1 MKRKALVVLEPKKT
15 ISYSN
20 FLGIANKTMGSIESS
35 IAKTFVDKISR
46 RHKYTLF
53 DSNKSI
59 SHYISKKDSYNAF
72 QQAIKVAKQWYEY
85 KGLQKLLQVD
95 GINIGKAVQLEM
107 ANTLKLLFECITVAN
122 SYTNESDPDNLY
134 LESDFSYL
142 GRAFEATA
150 IKKGINYEF
159 LQPYWYRQIKNN
171 LRQWVECNSLKN
183 RLKGNLYA
191 VNNRIGKSKYNI
203 LADVPYINWFNA
215 VSPVISNILDQN
227 IGECYI
233 LGKKEHIFLGFPQA
247 KEITL
252 ANKKKCHIYFK
263 KKSMEIKAYYQKE
276 LKNDA
281 RFHEFFTYQNISLW
295 RAIRDEIALL
305 FNKKIP
311 EIISNLEVFSQI
323 VDTIKP
329 DILVIGTGDK
339 ATPVAAHV
347 LLAKKKGIPVL
358 EIRHGIISSNLPPNP
373 PWSDKIAVGG
383 DYWKKLYINKIG
395 ARENQ
400 IVVTGWPKFD
410 SYTGL
415 KKLDKQKRESDVILF
430 ATQPIYTDLNLTI
443 IENIGSYVEKHPN
456 TRLIIKPHPTEKSK
470 VYSQIAKKYK
480 NVISES
486 FDKPIAELMAS
497 SDVVII
503 VSSTV
508 GLEAALL
515 DKPIICINMTK
526 EEMASMYISSGVA
539 IEVNRVEELIPTIE
553 EVLYNKKVQKKL
565 ANARKKFV
573 YEHAYIQDGKA
584 SERVAN
590 VIIQMIEESKKK
602 RKEL

>member
-1 MKRKALVVLEPKKT
+1 MKRKALIVLEPRR
-15 ISYSN
+15 SSSHSN
-20 FLGIANKTMGSIESS
+20 FSNIANKTMGSIESS
-35 IAKTFVDKISR
+35 IAKTFVDKIRKRYESI
-46 RHKYTLF
+46 LF
-53 DSNKSI
+53 DSDKSI
-59 SHYISKKDSYNAF
+59 SHYISKKDSHNAS
-72 QQAIKVAKQWYEY
+72 QQAIKIAKQWYKY
-85 KGLQKLLQVD
+85 DGLPKLLQVD
-95 GINIGKAVQLEM
+95 DINIGKVFQLEM

-191 VNNRIGKSKYNI
+191 VNNHTGKSKYNI

-215 VSPVISNILDQN
+215 VSPVISNILDQD
-227 IGECYI
+227 ISECYI

-263 KKSMEIKAYYQKE
+263 KKSREIKAYYQKE

-281 RFHEFFTYQNISLW
+281 GFHELFTYQGISLW
-295 RAIRDEIALL
+295 KAIRDEIALL

-323 VDTIKP
+323 IDTIKP
-329 DILVIGTGDK
+329 DILVIGTEDK
-339 ATPVAAHV
+339 STPVAAHV

-358 EIRHGIISSNLPPNP
+358 EIRHGIMSPNTPPNP

-383 DYWKKLYINKIG
+383 EYWKEFYITKLG

-410 SYTGL
+410 IYADL
-415 KKLDKQKRESDVILF
+415 KKLDKQKKEPDVILF

-456 TRLIIKPHPTEKSK
+456 TRLIIKPHPIEKSK

-486 FDKPIAELMAS
+486 FDKPIAELIAS
-497 SDVVII
+497 SDVVIM

-515 DKPIICINMTK
+515 DKPIICINTTK

-590 VIIQMIEESKKK
+590 VIIQMIEESKKE